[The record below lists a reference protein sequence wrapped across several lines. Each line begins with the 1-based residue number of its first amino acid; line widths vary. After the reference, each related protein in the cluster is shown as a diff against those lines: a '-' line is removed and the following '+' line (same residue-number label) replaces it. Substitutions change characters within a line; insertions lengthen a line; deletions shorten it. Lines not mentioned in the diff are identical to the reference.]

1 MRRKSYKSLSNDSE
15 KIDSTI
21 GSSKCWLPSY
31 MNMRVL
37 YAYGL
42 LSGFRFDFADYAI
55 IAWCIEFMKSENMV
69 KNKFISQTTGRS
81 ETSYWV
87 NYRGIMDQLA
97 LLNMSVT
104 RAVAERMRSYSDA
117 GIMEHFTDK
126 NQSGTF
132 SYFRFYEEPLKLLTS
147 RELDAYRE
155 VLFSPE
161 ERSKLPSYSEV
172 SAEELKITC
181 KEPKILC
188 EESKLFCEE
197 SKIPPKYSEVINSK
211 GINSDVI
218 TLSESPSEFR
228 KKTEEYINDLFKE
241 KSNCFSPDLSQKVE
255 SNFSMR
261 KMDESKLYGFIKY
274 VFDISKTKCRDE
286 SKRLSYFYKCVTNPK
301 TIDSFL
307 CNEPAFYDQKKLSAD
322 IPSLFG

>member
-1 MRRKSYKSLSNDSE
+1 MKRKSYKNFYTESDSE
-15 KIDSTI
+15 KIDSMISAT
-21 GSSKCWLPSY
+21 KCWLPSY

-37 YAYGL
+37 FAYGL

-69 KNKFISQTTGRS
+69 KNEFFSQTTGRR
-81 ETSYWV
+81 ETFYWV
-87 NYRGIMDQLA
+87 NYTGIQEQLC
-97 LLNMSVT
+97 LLNMKVPRT
-104 RAVAERMRSYSDA
+104 VADRMKSYGNA
-117 GIMEHFTDK
+117 GIMEHFTDR
-126 NQSGTF
+126 NQNGTY
-132 SYFRFYEEPLKLLTS
+132 SYYRFYEEPLKLLTS
-147 RELDAYRE
+147 RNVDAYRE

-161 ERSKLPSYSEV
+161 EIANLPPCSKGIC
-172 SAEELKITC
+172 EELKA
-181 KEPKILC
+181 PC
-188 EESKLFCEE
+188 EESKALCEE
-197 SKIPPKYSEVINSK
+197 LKAPPKYSEVINSK

-286 SKRLSYFYKCVTNPK
+286 SKQLSYFYKCVTNPK

-307 CNEPAFYDQKKLSAD
+307 CNEPAFYDQKKLTAD
-322 IPSLFG
+322 VPSLFG